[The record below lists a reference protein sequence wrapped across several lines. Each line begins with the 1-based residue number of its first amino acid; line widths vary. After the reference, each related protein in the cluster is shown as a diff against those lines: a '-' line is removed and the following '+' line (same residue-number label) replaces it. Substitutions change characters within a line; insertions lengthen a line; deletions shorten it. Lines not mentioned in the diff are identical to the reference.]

1 MVKNCVIILVSLV
14 LTGCATSYQPKSYTG
29 GYTDT
34 KLDDDKYRV
43 TFSGNQHTSAD
54 RVERYALL
62 RAAEITLDYGY
73 SHFVTVNESG
83 DSVSRYSTT
92 QAGTVREGKSN
103 QATIHF
109 VMMDSED
116 MNSDESRIAIN
127 ARIYWEELQ

>member
-1 MVKNCVIILVSLV
+1 MFKKCVIMLVALV

-54 RVERYALL
+54 RVEEYALL
-62 RAAEITLDYGY
+62 RAAEITLEYGY
-73 SHFVTVNESG
+73 SHFVTVSESG
-83 DSVSRYSTT
+83 DSVSRYSAT
-92 QAGTVREGKSN
+92 QAGTVREGKKH

-109 VMMDSED
+109 VMMDSEN

>member
-1 MVKNCVIILVSLV
+1 MFKKCIIMLVSLV

>member
-1 MVKNCVIILVSLV
+1 MLVALV

-54 RVERYALL
+54 RVEEYALL
-62 RAAEITLDYGY
+62 RAAEITLEYGY
-73 SHFVTVNESG
+73 SHFVTVSESG
-83 DSVSRYSTT
+83 DSVSRYSAT
-92 QAGTVREGKSN
+92 QAGTVREGKKH

-109 VMMDSED
+109 VMMDSEN